1 MISRSYATQTKRR
14 KIQFMISGSYAVQTK
29 HRGIQLMISRGIQLM
44 ISHSY
49 AAQSYLLLP
58 YLCCSTT

>member
-1 MISRSYATQTKRR
+1 MISHSYATQTKTR

-29 HRGIQLMISRGIQLM
+29 RRGIQLM